1 VVDRLLPAQ
10 LGCPHEYTVT
20 AADIRKLDGADVLVA
35 NGLGLDDF
43 AIENF
48 RRNHPDRP
56 VVIAT
61 DGIGELLPSLGTH
74 SPANHTPLPNANPHL
89 FASPKRAALIVQR
102 IAQGLSEADPGGQV
116 VYESNARE
124 VATRYAH
131 LGDEMAA
138 AVRHL
143 KKRVVV
149 TQHDVFDYLA
159 RDTGL
164 RVAAT
169 VRAHP
174 GEDPSVAEIL
184 GIIRKAHDAGAG
196 AVFTEPQY
204 PPSIGRMIAKE
215 LDVPSAVLDP
225 VASGPDDPPL
235 DYYEQTMRGNM
246 ETLRRVL
253 GGRA

>member
-1 VVDRLLPAQ
+1 VDRLLPAQ

-20 AADIRKLDGADVLVA
+20 AADIRKLDGAAVLVA

-43 AIENF
+43 AVENF

-74 SPANHTPLPNANPHL
+74 RPPNHTPPRNANPHL
-89 FASPKRAALIVQR
+89 FASPKRAALMVQR
-102 IAQGLSEADPGGQV
+102 ISEGLSAADPGGRA

-124 VATRYAH
+124 VASRYLH
-131 LGDEMAA
+131 LGEEMAA
-138 AVRHL
+138 AVRRL

-164 RVAAT
+164 RVAAM
-169 VRAHP
+169 VREHP
-174 GEDPSVAEIL
+174 GEDPSAAEIL

-204 PPSIGRMIAKE
+204 PPSIGLMIAKE

-225 VASGPDDPPL
+225 VVSGPDDPPL
-235 DYYEQTMRGNM
+235 DYYELTMRRNM
-246 ETLRRVL
+246 DTLRRTL
-253 GGRA
+253 GRRP